1 MTIKSAKYV
10 ELNVSIGTIQILYFL
25 EHSNFKDDL
34 IESKCSCYNKSYKQ
48 QFGEKSK

>member
-10 ELNVSIGTIQILYFL
+10 ELNVSIGTMQILYFL

-34 IESKCSCYNKSYKQ
+34 KESKCSCCNKSYKQ
-48 QFGEKSK
+48 KFGEKSK